1 MPWGLTA
8 NDIQNIIMAITALVV
23 AIDTLWTKMSHT
35 VNKQTQADVQELK
48 NGALKE
54 KVQEAIVELPNVHI
68 HKTDR

>member
-8 NDIQNIIMAITALVV
+8 NDIQNLIMAITALVV
-23 AIDTLWTKMSHT
+23 ALDTLWTKMSHT

>member
-8 NDIQNIIMAITALVV
+8 NDIQNLIMAITALVV
-23 AIDTLWTKMSHT
+23 ALDTLWTKMSHT

-48 NGALKE
+48 NGALKD